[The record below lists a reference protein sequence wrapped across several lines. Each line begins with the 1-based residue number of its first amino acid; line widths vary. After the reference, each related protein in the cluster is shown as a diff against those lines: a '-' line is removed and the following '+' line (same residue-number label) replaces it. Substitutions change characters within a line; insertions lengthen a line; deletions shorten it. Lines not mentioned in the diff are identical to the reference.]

1 MTNLR
6 NELTAAV
13 SLPEFLSTKE
23 VGRLSIDNRRLI
35 VQQAL
40 LLLEQNYALLPFKVA
55 RYGINPLQRLR
66 LMQAR
71 LGRPGDP
78 EPEVSFHAEL
88 VDIYNS
94 LRDLHTRYTLPRPF
108 NAAVAFLPFLLKE
121 FIEDG
126 RLRYLV
132 GRRRADQPETSH
144 PTFRFGVEVT
154 HWNGV
159 PIARAIERF
168 AERFPGANPDAR
180 HARGVERF
188 TVRSLAFGPPPDEE
202 LLTIQYVDHQGKDRQ
217 INLKWS
223 VSSFAPGS
231 SDDAASAASLDVPLG
246 FDVEGVRVARLRTL
260 LFAPEFI
267 AAEVSG
273 EPVVAGP
280 EGVSVSPEF
289 STVFEARNVTA
300 GGRVFGHLRIRTFVP
315 PAGGVDGIVG
325 FVREFIRLLGEL
337 PQDGLVV
344 DIRGNLGGAILASEL
359 CLQALTA
366 RPVEPEPAQFAATM
380 LNLRICRANA
390 SMAAW
395 LPSMEQALET
405 GAPYSAAVPFTPQE
419 LLAEVPQS
427 YFGPVILVT
436 DARCYSAADIF
447 AAGFQDNGIGTVLGV
462 DGNTGAGGGNVW
474 ELADLLGSL
483 PTAEDFP
490 FRPLPGGADLS
501 LVIRRVLRV
510 GPNAGTPLE
519 DYGVVPDERH
529 EMTRNDI
536 MNDDADL
543 MVTAAGLLGRGAP
556 RRFDV
561 ELSEAG
567 GELTATYQVLG
578 IDRADVIVDGRPRMT
593 VDLGGN
599 PGPVPVPGAGTPE
612 VVRIAGY
619 DRGVLVAA
627 RTFVR
632 KGTALQLR
640 TTLEEL
646 S

>member
-1 MTNLR
+1 MTNLG

-13 SLPEFLSTKE
+13 SLPDFLSTNE
-23 VGRLSIDNRRLI
+23 VGRLSIDDRRLI

-78 EPEVSFHAEL
+78 GPEVSFHAEL

-94 LRDLHTRYTLPRPF
+94 LHDLHTRYTLPRPF
-108 NAAVAFLPFLLKE
+108 NAAVAFLPFLVKE
-121 FIEDG
+121 FTEDG
-126 RLRYLV
+126 RRRYLV
-132 GRRRADQPETSH
+132 GRRSADQPETGH
-144 PTFRFGVEVT
+144 PTFRFGVELT
-154 HWNGV
+154 RWNGV
-159 PIARAIERF
+159 PMARAIERF
-168 AERFPGANPDAR
+168 AERFPGANPEAR
-180 HARGVERF
+180 HARAVERF

-202 LLTIQYVDHQGKDRQ
+202 VLTIQYVDQQGQDRQ
-217 INLKWS
+217 INLTWS

-231 SDDAASAASLDVPLG
+231 SGGAAGAAAVDVPHG
-246 FDVEGVRVARLRTL
+246 FDVEGVQVARLRTL

-267 AAEVSG
+267 AAEKSG

-280 EGVSVSPEF
+280 EGISVSPEM
-289 STVFEARNVTA
+289 STVFETRSMTA
-300 GGRVFGHLRIRTFVP
+300 AGHMLGHLRIRTFVP
-315 PAGGVDGIVG
+315 PASGIDGIVG

-337 PQDGLVV
+337 PQDGLVL

-366 RPVEPEPAQFAATM
+366 RPVEPEPAQFAATT
-380 LNLRICRANA
+380 LNLRICRANE

-405 GAPYSAAVPFTPQE
+405 AAAYSAAVPFTPQE

-427 YFGPVILVT
+427 YFGPAILVT

-447 AAGFQDNGIGTVLGV
+447 AAGFQDNGIGLVLGV
-462 DGNTGAGGGNVW
+462 DGSTGAGGGNIW
-474 ELADLLGSL
+474 KMADLLSSL

-490 FRPLPGGADLS
+490 FRPLPDGADLS

-519 DYGVVPDERH
+519 DYGVVSDERH

-536 MNDDADL
+536 TNDDADL
-543 MVTAAGLLGRGAP
+543 MVAAAGLLSKGAA

-561 ELSEAG
+561 ELSEVG
-567 GELTATYQVLG
+567 GELTATFGVLG
-578 IDRADVIVDGRPRMT
+578 IDRADVIVDGRPRLT

-599 PGPVPVPGAGTPE
+599 PGPVPVPGAGAPE
-612 VVRIAGY
+612 IVRIDGY
-619 DRGVLVAA
+619 DRGALVAA
-627 RTFVR
+627 RSFIR
-632 KGTALQLR
+632 KGAALQLR
-640 TTLEEL
+640 TTLEDQ